1 MIIIIFWYEQYF
13 GSQNRIK
20 VVHAICWK
28 FWKTLSF
35 QKNEKIFVNMSQI
48 DNLSLWIENTCF
60 KTSFK
65 TSSFSRKNMSSK
77 NIFQIFIFLWLP
89 QSKSGTPKNCKSWL
103 PQSGPGTPKN
113 WKNGTPNK
121 PLGTP
126 KNKTVAPPMVSPKK
140 KHVLR
145 SAFASYSLRF
155 VATPIWCK
163 IAQTIWRRL
172 GATARLERK

>member
-1 MIIIIFWYEQYF
+1 MIIIIFWYEKYF
-13 GSQNRIK
+13 GSQNRRK
-20 VVHAICWK
+20 VVHEICWK

-89 QSKSGTPKNCKSWL
+89 QSKSGTPKKNIKCKSWH
-103 PQSGPGTPKN
+103 PQSGPGVPKN

-126 KNKTVAPPMVSPKK
+126 KNKTVAPPMVSPQKK
-140 KHVLR
+140 TNDINRHGWQIGTL
-145 SAFASYSLRF
+145 
-155 VATPIWCK
+155 VAGIC
-163 IAQTIWRRL
+163 
-172 GATARLERK
+172 E